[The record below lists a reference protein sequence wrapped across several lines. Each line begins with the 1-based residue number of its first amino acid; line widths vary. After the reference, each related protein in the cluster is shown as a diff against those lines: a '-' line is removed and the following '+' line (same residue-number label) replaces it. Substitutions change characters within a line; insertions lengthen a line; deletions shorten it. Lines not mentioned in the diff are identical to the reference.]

1 MSNLEKIINY
11 KNHLMKLDIQM
22 FSNFISEH
30 STYFQISQSNSPNSY
45 YDARPYFKFFYDT
58 DQNTGVTTYT
68 MEVYSQEYRSE
79 GDGSTIYYNINAVIA
94 GQSFNRTGSYW
105 SSGTGYRL
113 THLFTVQKQVASTSD
128 GTGVQINYGINGQ
141 ANTNYGARSSGGGWY
156 FAPPSVQFNAK
167 IGQVSNFTIGEDFV
181 VPVTINDSSKTH
193 TLKIKIGN
201 TQVATRTIT
210 QASTTITFSNSELTA
225 IYNASTTTNTPTFT
239 FDLLTFN
246 GQTQVGSTSSTTAI
260 GTITNANPTIS
271 NVTYASSTNT
281 LGGENIISGV
291 SNVTITCQA
300 SGQKSATISN
310 VKVNGQEMTLS
321 NGTYSIT
328 LNAQTTGTFNI
339 VATDSRGNTVTQTVT
354 KTVVNYVPLTITGT
368 LKRTSQTSGEVKANL
383 TGNYFNGAFKTN
395 TNNTLSIS
403 WKYRE
408 RGSSTWIN
416 GTSITPTITNNTFS
430 ISNVSL
436 NTLLQQTSSFFD
448 YTKNYEFQITAEDR
462 LNQIVIVILVNK
474 GIPIMSWHELYAVVN
489 GDFDVRGNYLQNGQP
504 LPTSNPLDAYPVGSI
519 YISEESTSP
528 ASLFGGTW
536 VKITG
541 RFLYGVDADNKLKT
555 TGGSEKQS
563 HKYGLT
569 SAGYYRNAGFVEDTD
584 AGLLNYDTNNNT
596 SLANINSNNVTKQG
610 GINNAVQT
618 STKYV
623 NQAYY
628 TATAQTSY
636 ESIIPP
642 YYGVYIWRRL
652 PDA

>member
-1 MSNLEKIINY
+1 MSNLEKIIRY
-11 KNHLMKLDIQM
+11 KQHLMKLDIQM

-79 GDGSTIYYNINAVIA
+79 GDGSTMYYNINAVIA

-105 SSGTGYRL
+105 SSGTGYKL
-113 THLFTVQKQVASTSD
+113 THLFTAQKQVASTSD

-156 FAPPSVQFNAK
+156 FTPQSVQFNAK
-167 IGQVSNFTIGEDFV
+167 IGQVSNFTVGTDFT

-193 TLKIKIGN
+193 TLNIKIGN

-210 QASTTITFSNSELTA
+210 TNETTITFSNSELTA
-225 IYNASTTTNTPTFT
+225 IYNASTNTNTPTFT

-281 LGGENIISGV
+281 LGRENVISGV

-339 VATDSRGNTVTQTVT
+339 VATDSRGNPVTQTVT
-354 KTVVNYVPLTITGT
+354 KTLVNYIQLTASGT
-368 LKRTSQTSGEVKANL
+368 FERASQTSGEIKVNL
-383 TGNYFNGAFKTN
+383 NGNYFNGAFKTN

-408 RGSSTWIN
+408 KGASTWIN
-416 GTSITPTITNNTFS
+416 GTSITPTITDNTFS

-436 NTLLQQTSSFFD
+436 NTLLQEPTNFFN
-448 YTKNYEFQITAEDR
+448 YTKDYEFLITITDLINTTG
-462 LNQIVIVILVNK
+462 LNQTYIVNK
-474 GIPIMSWHELYAVVN
+474 GIPIMSWHKECTVVN
-489 GDFDVRGNYLQNGQP
+489 GNFDVRGNYFKDGQP
-504 LPTSNPLDAYPVGSI
+504 FTGESLPVGSI
-519 YISEESTSP
+519 IKYDGNSIPQGYEQIDELPTYSTTETVC
-528 ASLFGGTW
+528 GTW
-536 VKITG
+536 INNKPIYRKVMSVTTPNNTGSWTDVGETLNNIDEVTKIGGVFYGSDG
-541 RFLYGVDADNKLKT
+541 RAMNLEFAQSGWEMSISYNPSTNHIQLYVGRNSWENKNAYVIIEYTKT
-555 TGGSEKQS
+555 T
-563 HKYGLT
+563 
-569 SAGYYRNAGFVEDTD
+569 D
-584 AGLLNYDTNNNT
+584 
-596 SLANINSNNVTKQG
+596 
-610 GINNAVQT
+610 
-618 STKYV
+618 
-623 NQAYY
+623 
-628 TATAQTSY
+628 
-636 ESIIPP
+636 
-642 YYGVYIWRRL
+642 
-652 PDA
+652 